1 MSPLSQRPEARAR
14 QLANLQKGGPAA
26 PGGNRRAERHGG
38 YSQIAKRDLDEKV
51 AEVYAAIG
59 EDLPLREDGQVP
71 RADAVALRLLAECLC
86 RIESVSDFLGRR
98 GWQDKDGEVRPAV
111 DLERRLRAEALDLL
125 RELGLT
131 PAARAKLGVE
141 LVRMAGAAEE
151 AAEAQAAREKLDGRF
166 ADLDADTTEEVDS
179 E

>member
-1 MSPLSQRPEARAR
+1 MSPLSQRPKARTR
-14 QLANLQKGGPAA
+14 QLANLRKGDTIS
-26 PGGNRRAERHGG
+26 PGRPVSHGG
-38 YSQIAKRDLDEKV
+38 YARIAQRDLDAKV
-51 AEVYAAIG
+51 REIYAAVG

-86 RIESVSDFLGRR
+86 RIESVSDYLSRR
-98 GWQDKDGEVRPAV
+98 GWQDEDGEVRPAV

-131 PAARAKLGVE
+131 PAARAKLGVD
-141 LVRMAGAAEE
+141 LVRAAGAVEE
-151 AAEAQAAREKLDGRF
+151 AAEARVARERLDQRF
-166 ADLDADTTEEVDS
+166 ASIDADSEEGDH